1 MIGKIIGNYLK
12 KPFKINNN
20 PKHIILYL
28 CKLKNEAQMK
38 KLYFLLLALVITSVA
53 MGQKKEKI
61 KGSKIVTVTQKEVPS
76 FENLEIEDN
85 LEIFIIKGDKQ
96 SIEIEADDNLHDVL
110 KYEMIGNSLR
120 LSSTKEVTGAKKFSV
135 RVTYTDVLKLITVK
149 QEAQLNSLA
158 DLQLEEI
165 TIKNYDYSKS
175 YLNVK
180 STHFTL
186 LMNDKSKAELNIKAE
201 SATLEL
207 SKNAELKALVA
218 TQNLKLDLYQKT
230 SANVEGDAA
239 QAKIRLDNNSN
250 LTAKKLNAV
259 DMELVAE
266 SYSNVSVTALKNIS
280 ITATG
285 KSEIQLFGT
294 PKINMIN
301 FADNATLYK
310 KQQ

>member
-1 MIGKIIGNYLK
+1 
-12 KPFKINNN
+12 
-20 PKHIILYL
+20 
-28 CKLKNEAQMK
+28 MK
-38 KLYFLLLALVITSVA
+38 KLYFLLIALVITSVA

-61 KGSKIVTVTQKEVPS
+61 KGSKIVTVTQKEVEP

-135 RVTYTDVLKLITVK
+135 RVTYTNSLKLITVK

-158 DLQLEEI
+158 DLQLDEI
-165 TIKNYDYSKS
+165 TVKNYDYSKS

-186 LMNDKSKAELNIKAE
+186 LMNDKSKAELNIKSE

-207 SKNAELKALVA
+207 SKNAELKVLVA

-230 SANVEGDAA
+230 TATVEGDAA
-239 QAKIRLDNNSN
+239 MAKIRLDNNTN
-250 LTAKKLNAV
+250 LTAKKLTAAE
-259 DMELVAE
+259 MELTAE
-266 SYSNVSVTALKNIS
+266 AYSNANVNVTNKIS

-285 KSEIQLFGT
+285 KSEIQLYGA

-301 FADNATLYK
+301 FADNASLYK

>member
-1 MIGKIIGNYLK
+1 
-12 KPFKINNN
+12 
-20 PKHIILYL
+20 
-28 CKLKNEAQMK
+28 MK
-38 KLYFLLLALVITSVA
+38 KIYFLLIALVLTTAVTA
-53 MGQKKEKI
+53 QKKEKI
-61 KGSKIVTVTQKEVPS
+61 KGSKIVTVTQKEVES
-76 FENLEIEDN
+76 FDNLEIDDN

-110 KYEMIGNSLR
+110 KYEMVGPTLR
-120 LSSTKEVTGAKKFSV
+120 LSATKEVTGAKKFSV
-135 RVTYTDVLKLITVK
+135 RVTYTDNLKQITVRS
-149 QEAQLNSLA
+149 EAQLNSLA
-158 DLQLEEI
+158 DLQLDNI

-180 STHFTL
+180 STNFTL
-186 LMNDKSKAELNIKAE
+186 LMNDKSKAELNVKSE
-201 SATLEL
+201 STTLEL
-207 SKNAELKALVA
+207 SKNAELKALVT

-230 SANVEGDAA
+230 SANVEGDVA

-250 LTAKKLNAV
+250 LTAKKLMAS
-259 DMELVAE
+259 DMELVSEA
-266 SYSNVSVTALKNIS
+266 YSNVSVNVAKTIS

-285 KSEIQLFGT
+285 KSEIQLYGA

>member
-1 MIGKIIGNYLK
+1 
-12 KPFKINNN
+12 
-20 PKHIILYL
+20 
-28 CKLKNEAQMK
+28 MK
-38 KLYFLLLALVITSVA
+38 KLYFLLIALVITSVA
-53 MGQKKEKI
+53 LGQKKEKI
-61 KGSKIVTVTQKEVPS
+61 KGSKIVTVTQKEVEP

-85 LEIFIIKGDKQ
+85 LEIFIIKGDRQ

-110 KYEMIGNSLR
+110 KYEMVGSSLR
-120 LSSTKEVTGAKKFSV
+120 LSSIKEVTGAKKFSV
-135 RVTYTDVLKLITVK
+135 RVTYTDILKLITVK

-158 DLQLEEI
+158 DLQLDEI
-165 TIKNYDYSKS
+165 TVKNYDYSKS

-180 STHFTL
+180 SKHFTL
-186 LMNDKSKAELNIKAE
+186 LMNDKSKAELNVKSE

-230 SANVEGDAA
+230 SANVEGDATM
-239 QAKIRLDNNSN
+239 AKIRLDNNSN
-250 LTAKKLNAV
+250 LTAKKLIAAE
-259 DMELVAE
+259 MELTAE
-266 SYSNVSVTALKNIS
+266 AYSNVSVNASNKIS

-285 KSEIQLFGT
+285 KSEIQLYGA

-310 KQQ
+310 KPQQ

>member
-1 MIGKIIGNYLK
+1 
-12 KPFKINNN
+12 
-20 PKHIILYL
+20 
-28 CKLKNEAQMK
+28 MK

-61 KGSKIVTVTQKEVPS
+61 KGSKIVTVTQKEVEP

-110 KYEMIGNSLR
+110 KYEMVGSSLR

-135 RVTYTDVLKLITVK
+135 RVTYTDILKLITVK

-158 DLQLEEI
+158 DLQLDEI
-165 TIKNYDYSKS
+165 TVKNYDYSKS

-180 STHFTL
+180 SKHFTL
-186 LMNDKSKAELNIKAE
+186 LMNDKSKAELNVKSE

-207 SKNAELKALVA
+207 SKNAELKALVT

-230 SANVEGDAA
+230 SANVEGDATM
-239 QAKIRLDNNSN
+239 AKIRLDNNSN
-250 LTAKKLNAV
+250 LTAKKLIAGE
-259 DMELVAE
+259 MELTAE
-266 SYSNVSVTALKNIS
+266 AYSNVSVNATNKIS

-285 KSEIQLFGT
+285 KSEIQLYGT

-310 KQQ
+310 KPIQ

>member
-1 MIGKIIGNYLK
+1 
-12 KPFKINNN
+12 
-20 PKHIILYL
+20 
-28 CKLKNEAQMK
+28 MK
-38 KLYFLLLALVITSVA
+38 KLYFLLIALVITSVA
-53 MGQKKEKI
+53 LGQKKEKI
-61 KGSKIVTVTQKEVPS
+61 KGSKIVTVTQKEVEP

-110 KYEMIGNSLR
+110 KYEMVGSSLR

-135 RVTYTDVLKLITVK
+135 RVTYTDILKLITVK

-158 DLQLEEI
+158 DLQLDEI
-165 TIKNYDYSKS
+165 TVKNYDYSKS

-186 LMNDKSKAELNIKAE
+186 LMNDKSKAELNVKSE

-239 QAKIRLDNNSN
+239 MAKIRLDNNSN
-250 LTAKKLNAV
+250 LTAKKLIATE
-259 DMELVAE
+259 MELTAE
-266 SYSNVSVTALKNIS
+266 AYSNVSVNATTKIS

-301 FADNATLYK
+301 FVDNATLYK
-310 KQQ
+310 KPQQ

>member
-1 MIGKIIGNYLK
+1 VKTK
-12 KPFKINNN
+12 DEP
-20 PKHIILYL
+20 
-28 CKLKNEAQMK
+28 QMK
-38 KLYFLLLALVITSVA
+38 KLYFLLIALVITSVA
-53 MGQKKEKI
+53 LGQKKEKI
-61 KGSKIVTVTQKEVPS
+61 KGSKIVTVTQKEVEP

-110 KYEMIGNSLR
+110 KYEMVGNSLR

-135 RVTYTDVLKLITVK
+135 RVTYTDILKLITVK

-158 DLQLEEI
+158 DLQLDEI

-186 LMNDKSKAELNIKAE
+186 LMNDKSKAELNIKSE

-207 SKNAELKALVA
+207 SKNAELKALVT
-218 TQNLKLDLYQKT
+218 TQNLKLDLYQKA
-230 SANVEGDAA
+230 SANVEGDATV
-239 QAKIRLDNNSN
+239 AKVRLDNNSN
-250 LTAKKLNAV
+250 LTAKKLIAGE
-259 DMELVAE
+259 MELTAE
-266 SYSNVSVTALKNIS
+266 SYSNVSANATTKIS

-285 KSEIQLFGT
+285 KSEIQLYGA

>member
-1 MIGKIIGNYLK
+1 
-12 KPFKINNN
+12 
-20 PKHIILYL
+20 
-28 CKLKNEAQMK
+28 MK
-38 KLYFLLLALVITSVA
+38 KLYFLVLALAITTVA
-53 MGQKKEKI
+53 LGQKKEKI
-61 KGSKIVTVTQKEVPS
+61 KGSKIVTVTQKEVEP

-110 KYEMIGNSLR
+110 KYEMVGSSLR

-135 RVTYTDVLKLITVK
+135 RVTYTNILKLITVK

-158 DLQLEEI
+158 DLQLDEI
-165 TIKNYDYSKS
+165 TVKNYDYSKS

-186 LMNDKSKAELNIKAE
+186 LMNDKSKAELNIKSE

-207 SKNAELKALVA
+207 SKNAEMKALVA

-230 SANVEGDAA
+230 SATVEGDAA
-239 QAKIRLDNNSN
+239 MAKIRLDNNTN
-250 LTAKKLNAV
+250 LTAKKLTAAE
-259 DMELVAE
+259 MELTAE
-266 SYSNVSVTALKNIS
+266 AYSNVSANATNKIS

-285 KSEIQLFGT
+285 KSEIQLYGT
-294 PKINMIN
+294 PKINMVN

>member
-1 MIGKIIGNYLK
+1 
-12 KPFKINNN
+12 
-20 PKHIILYL
+20 
-28 CKLKNEAQMK
+28 MK
-38 KLYFLLLALVITSVA
+38 KLYFLLIALVITSVA
-53 MGQKKEKI
+53 LGQKKEKI
-61 KGSKIVTVTQKEVPS
+61 KGSKIVTVTQKEVEP

-110 KYEMIGNSLR
+110 KYEMVGSSLR

-135 RVTYTDVLKLITVK
+135 RVTYTDILKLITVK

-158 DLQLEEI
+158 DLQLDEI
-165 TIKNYDYSKS
+165 TVKNYDYSKS

-186 LMNDKSKAELNIKAE
+186 LMNDKSKAELNVKSE

-239 QAKIRLDNNSN
+239 MAKIRLDNNSN
-250 LTAKKLNAV
+250 LTAKKLIATE
-259 DMELVAE
+259 MELTAE
-266 SYSNVSVTALKNIS
+266 AYSNVSVNATTKIS

-310 KQQ
+310 KPQQ

>member
-1 MIGKIIGNYLK
+1 
-12 KPFKINNN
+12 
-20 PKHIILYL
+20 
-28 CKLKNEAQMK
+28 MK
-38 KLYFLLLALVITSVA
+38 KLYFLLIALVITSVA
-53 MGQKKEKI
+53 LGQKKEKI
-61 KGSKIVTVTQKEVPS
+61 KGSKIVTVTQKDVEP

-85 LEIFIIKGDKQ
+85 LEIFVIKGDKQ

-110 KYEMIGNSLR
+110 KYEMVGSSLR
-120 LSSTKEVTGAKKFSV
+120 LSSSKEVTGAKKFSV
-135 RVTYTDVLKLITVK
+135 RVTYTDILKLITVK

-158 DLQLEEI
+158 DLQLDEI
-165 TIKNYDYSKS
+165 TVKNYDYSKS

-186 LMNDKSKAELNIKAE
+186 LMNDKSKAELNIKSE

-207 SKNAELKALVA
+207 SKNAELKALVT

-230 SANVEGDAA
+230 SANVEGDATT
-239 QAKIRLDNNSN
+239 AKIRLDNNSN
-250 LTAKKLNAV
+250 LTAKKLIAGE
-259 DMELVAE
+259 MELTAE
-266 SYSNVSVTALKNIS
+266 AYSNTNVNATNKIS

-285 KSEIQLFGT
+285 KSEIQLYGA

>member
-1 MIGKIIGNYLK
+1 
-12 KPFKINNN
+12 
-20 PKHIILYL
+20 
-28 CKLKNEAQMK
+28 MK
-38 KLYFLLLALVITSVA
+38 KVYFLLIALVITSVA
-53 MGQKKEKI
+53 LGQKKEKI
-61 KGSKIVTVTQKEVPS
+61 KGSKIVTVTQKEVEP

-110 KYEMIGNSLR
+110 KYEMVGNSLR

-135 RVTYTDVLKLITVK
+135 RVTYTDILKLITVK

-158 DLQLEEI
+158 DLQLDEI

-186 LMNDKSKAELNIKAE
+186 LMNDKSKAELNIKSE

-230 SANVEGDAA
+230 SANVEGDATM
-239 QAKIRLDNNSN
+239 AKIRLDNNSN
-250 LTAKKLNAV
+250 LTAKKLIAAE
-259 DMELVAE
+259 MELTAE
-266 SYSNVSVTALKNIS
+266 AYSNVSVNATNKIS

-285 KSEIQLFGT
+285 KSEIQLFGA

>member
-1 MIGKIIGNYLK
+1 M
-12 KPFKINNN
+12 N
-20 PKHIILYL
+20 PK
-28 CKLKNEAQMK
+28 MK
-38 KLYFLLLALVITSVA
+38 KLYFLLIALVITSVA
-53 MGQKKEKI
+53 LGQKKEKI
-61 KGSKIVTVTQKEVPS
+61 KGSKIVTVTQKEVEP

-96 SIEIEADDNLHDVL
+96 SIEIEADDNLHDIL
-110 KYEMIGNSLR
+110 KYEMVGSSLR

-135 RVTYTDVLKLITVK
+135 RVTYTDILKLITVK

-158 DLQLEEI
+158 DLQLDEI

-186 LMNDKSKAELNIKAE
+186 LMNDKSKAELNIKSE

-230 SANVEGDAA
+230 AANVEGDAA
-239 QAKIRLDNNSN
+239 MAKIRLDNNTN
-250 LTAKKLNAV
+250 LTAKKLTAGE
-259 DMELVAE
+259 MELTAE
-266 SYSNVSVTALKNIS
+266 AYSNASVNVTNKIS

-285 KSEIQLFGT
+285 KSEIQLYGA

-310 KQQ
+310 KQP